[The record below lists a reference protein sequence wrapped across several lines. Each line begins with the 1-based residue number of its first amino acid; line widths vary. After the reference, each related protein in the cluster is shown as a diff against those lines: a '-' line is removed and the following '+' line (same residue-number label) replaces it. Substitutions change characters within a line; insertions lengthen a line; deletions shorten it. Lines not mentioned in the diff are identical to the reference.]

1 MSRKFNKNVVISTD
15 SYFIL
20 FLIIHSFIGLGNDG
34 NTPVIVLG
42 ATNRPSDID
51 PAFLRRMP
59 FQICTIEPNVHARR
73 DILLKMLKDDKISED
88 VDINEIALLL
98 EGYTGSDIKEVL
110 RLCSL
115 NRMKTVIRGM
125 KERDG
130 ESPGT
135 PH

>member
-1 MSRKFNKNVVISTD
+1 M
-15 SYFIL
+15 
-20 FLIIHSFIGLGNDG
+20 
-34 NTPVIVLG
+34 
-42 ATNRPSDID
+42 
-51 PAFLRRMP
+51 
-59 FQICTIEPNVHARR
+59 HARR

-130 ESPGT
+130 ENPGT
-135 PH
+135 VL